1 MANYSTD
8 SRDLSFN
15 LFDVLQVQK
24 HSYGLERSD
33 LETIVSEFDGFVSKE
48 IFPTRQK
55 SDVDGAKWTAEGV
68 KAPAVFRDPTRKFYE
83 NGWFALGLTDT
94 VGGSPVPVAVTT
106 ACLSLATGA
115 NCAWSMY
122 PGLTKA
128 ALNVIL
134 HVGSKDQQSVYVAPM
149 VEGRFGG
156 TMCLT
161 EADAGSDV
169 GNGRSTAKPLGHG
182 RYSIEGTKIFI
193 SSGDNDLYE
202 NIVHLVLAR
211 TPEGVP
217 GTKGLSLFIV
227 PKYRVKADGS
237 NGESNDV
244 SCSKI
249 EEKMGLHGN
258 ATCELVFGK
267 SKKCEGWLIGEE
279 FEGMKNMFIMMNE
292 ARLYCGVQGESQAN
306 LAYQLC
312 TQYVYERVQFG
323 KNIIDHPDVRR
334 TMLKMR
340 AMSRGLRALCLYT
353 ADLFDRKEE
362 DEVGLLT
369 PICKAYCSDEAM
381 RLSSDAVQTHGG
393 YGYCTEYGIEQFM
406 RDIKIAAIY
415 EGTNAIQ
422 AIDFVMRKILK
433 DQGKTFASLG
443 KKIMTSMQTPDAQRL
458 FPAELQILGQSLQKA
473 QEILGS
479 FGKLAAANKIDAV
492 LVHCSDFLRYAGHI
506 VTAWRLLDHA
516 LLAESKLAAA
526 TGEEKAYLQ
535 TKKQDFKIFTQFYV
549 TENIGLGKL
558 LLITDIDMSF

>member
-1 MANYSTD
+1 MANYQSD
-8 SRDLSFN
+8 LRDLAFN
-15 LFDVLQVQK
+15 LFEVLEVQK
-24 HSYGLERSD
+24 HNYGLERSD
-33 LETIVSEFDGFVSKE
+33 LESILKEFDSFVGKE

-55 SDVDGAKWTAEGV
+55 SDQNGARWTAEGV
-68 KAPAVFRDPTRKFYE
+68 KAPEIFRDSTRKFYE
-83 NGWFALGLTDT
+83 NGWFALGLPEDI
-94 VGGSPVPVAVTT
+94 GGSPAPEAMTT

-122 PGLTKA
+122 PGLSKA
-128 ALNVIL
+128 CLNVIR
-134 HVGSKDQQSVYVAPM
+134 HVGSQEQRAVYLAPM
-149 VEGRFGG
+149 VEGRYGG

-169 GNGRSTAKPLGHG
+169 GNLRSTAKPLGNG

-211 TPEGVP
+211 TPEAAP

-227 PKYRVKADGS
+227 PKYRIKADGS
-237 NGESNDV
+237 RGELNDV

-267 SKKCEGWLIGEE
+267 NKKSEGWLIGEE
-279 FEGMKNMFIMMNE
+279 LDGMKNMFIMMNE

-306 LAYQLC
+306 LVYLL
-312 TQYVYERVQFG
+312 TDQYVRERVQFN
-323 KNIIDHPDVRR
+323 KIILDHPDVRK

-340 AMSRGLRALCLYT
+340 AMARGLRALCLYT
-353 ADLFDRKEE
+353 ANLFDMNQDE
-362 DEVGLLT
+362 EVGLLT
-369 PICKAYCSDEAM
+369 PICKAYSSDEAM
-381 RLSSDAVQTHGG
+381 RLSSDAVQSHGG

-422 AIDFVMRKILK
+422 AVDFVMRKILK
-433 DQGKTFASLG
+433 DQGKTFAALG
-443 KKIMTSMQTPDAQRL
+443 KKIMSSIAQPEAQKL
-458 FPAELQILGQSLQKA
+458 FPDELQILGQSLQKA
-473 QEILGS
+473 QEVLAQ
-479 FGKLAAANKIDAV
+479 FGKLAAANKIDAI
-492 LVHCSDFLRYAGHI
+492 LLHCSDFLKYSGHV

-516 LLAESKLAAA
+516 LLANKKLANAQ
-526 TGEEKAYLQ
+526 GDEKAYLL
-535 TKKQDFKIFTQFYV
+535 TKLQDFRIFSHFFL
-549 TENIGLGKL
+549 TE
-558 LLITDIDMSF
+558 